1 VKEVQKFLELTNY
14 YRQFIKDFARIVAP
28 LHLLV
33 RKEKKWRWG
42 EEQEEIFKQL
52 KKVFTTKPVLA
63 IPDLD
68 KEMRVEAN
76 TSDYITGE
84 VLLVKYGNEK

>member
-1 VKEVQKFLELTNY
+1 M
-14 YRQFIKDFARIVAP
+14 
-28 LHLLV
+28 
-33 RKEKKWRWG
+33 
-42 EEQEEIFKQL
+42 FKQL

>member
-33 RKEKKWRWG
+33 RKEEKWRWG
-42 EEQEEIFKQL
+42 EEQEEMFKQL

-68 KEMRVEAN
+68 KEMRVETN
-76 TSDYITGE
+76 TSDYIIEG
-84 VLLVKYGNEK
+84 VLSAKYGDEK